1 MAPMPITR
9 RAGILKGGSMKHTPG
24 PWKVKRVKET
34 HGHNAGRTYQ
44 YIIADD
50 PTDYIAEIFPCRTPL
65 ISHGNARLI
74 AAAPDL
80 LEACIAVRAFDNNG
94 PSWHQAM
101 RKIDL
106 AIAKATGEDAT

>member
-1 MAPMPITR
+1 
-9 RAGILKGGSMKHTPG
+9 MKHTPG
-24 PWKVKRVKET
+24 PWEAWVKDGWHVSDGTDR
-34 HGHNAGRTYQ
+34 
-44 YIIADD
+44 IADL
-50 PTDYIAEIFPCRTPL
+50 AEFDDQCFGYDGAIEL
-65 ISHGNARLI
+65 EEANARLI
-74 AAAPDL
+74 AAAPEL